1 MHSKILS
8 LGLQKFYQPHLF
20 FPNEGRLRNLVIS
33 NLEGINILDA
43 GCGNGWLSVC
53 AWEKG
58 FNVYSLDVGEN
69 ETKESSFLFKSKNAC
84 IESTRASLLGLPF
97 VNSFF
102 HSIMCINVLEHLS
115 DIEQAVLEMKRV
127 LQKDGRLI
135 IVVPNRLT
143 FGIIYDRFVYR
154 LIPTKTI
161 LSHVYKTTFSLE
173 KYDISMLNLHKKE
186 PIRHCQQFTLASIR
200 KLLIECG
207 FKIITIVNYRFLSPY
222 LRSFCTLLR
231 ISPVTV
237 FEKIDN
243 RIAEYIPSNLAAEWA
258 IVCEKFSND

>member
-1 MHSKILS
+1 MNSKTLN
-8 LGLQKFYQPHLF
+8 LGLQKFYRPHLF
-20 FPNEGRLRNLVIS
+20 FPSEGRIRNLVFS
-33 NLEGINILDA
+33 HLEGTNLLDA

-58 FNVYSLDVGEN
+58 FNVHSLDIGKN
-69 ETKESSFLFKSKNAC
+69 EIEESSFLFRSKNAYV
-84 IESTRASLLGLPF
+84 ELTRASLLSLPF

-115 DIEQAVLEMKRV
+115 DVEQAILEMKRV
-127 LQKDGRLI
+127 LKKGGRLI
-135 IVVPNRLT
+135 IVVPNGLT
-143 FGIIYDRFVYR
+143 FGLFYDKFVYR

-161 LSHVYKTTFSLE
+161 LSHVYKTTFSLT
-173 KYDISMLNLHKKE
+173 KHDTSMLNLHKKE
-186 PIRHCQQFTLASIR
+186 PIGHCQQFTLVSIR
-200 KLLIECG
+200 KLLIEHG
-207 FKIITIVNYRFLSPY
+207 FKIVTVVNCRFLSPY
-222 LRSFCTLLR
+222 LRSFFTLLG
-231 ISPVTV
+231 IGPITA